1 MKITG
6 SGRVTSKTI
15 KKTGA
20 KQASDG
26 AAFSSALSGPQ
37 DTGQASNVGGPS
49 PLATVDALLSLQEA
63 PDSVSGGRSKGL
75 NRANEMLD
83 LLEEVRKGLLL
94 GAIPVANLRSLA
106 SLARNQKATQGD
118 QQLNEILEEIE
129 LRAEV
134 ELAKLGM

>member
-15 KKTGA
+15 KKTGG

-26 AAFSSALSGPQ
+26 AAFSSALSGP
-37 DTGQASNVGGPS
+37 DDVAQASNVGGPS
-49 PLATVDALLSLQEA
+49 PLATVDALLSLQEV
-63 PDSVSGGRSKGL
+63 PDSTTGRSKGL
-75 NRANEMLD
+75 NRANDMLD
-83 LLEEVRKGLLL
+83 LLEDVRKGLLL
-94 GAIPVANLRSLA
+94 GAIPVANLKTLA
-106 SLARNQKATQGD
+106 ALARSQKQDLQD
-118 QQLNEILEEIE
+118 QQLSEILEEIE

>member
-6 SGRVTSKTI
+6 PGRITSKTI
-15 KKTGA
+15 KKTGS

-37 DTGQASNVGGPS
+37 DTAQASSVGGAS
-49 PLATVDALLSLQEA
+49 PLTTVDALLSLQEV
-63 PDSVSGGRSKGL
+63 PDSMTGRSKGL

-83 LLEEVRKGLLL
+83 LLEDVRKGLLL
-94 GAIPVANLRSLA
+94 GAIPVANLRTLA
-106 SLARNQKATQGD
+106 TLARSQKKNHQD
-118 QQLNEILEEIE
+118 SQLNEILEEIE

>member
-37 DTGQASNVGGPS
+37 DTAQTSNVGGPS
-49 PLATVDALLSLQEA
+49 PLATVDALLSLQEV
-63 PDSVSGGRSKGL
+63 PDSASERSKGL

-83 LLEEVRKGLLL
+83 LLEDIRKGLLL
-94 GAIPVANLRSLA
+94 GAIPIGNLRSLA
-106 SLARNQKATQGD
+106 ALARSQRQNPQD

>member
-1 MKITG
+1 MKISG
-6 SGRVTSKTI
+6 SGRITSKTI

-26 AAFSSALSGPQ
+26 TGFSSALSGPQ
-37 DTGQASNVGGPS
+37 DLSQATNVGGTS
-49 PLATVDALLSLQEA
+49 PLATVDTLLSLQEV
-63 PDSVSGGRSKGL
+63 PDSTTGRSKGL

-94 GAIPVANLRSLA
+94 GAIPVGNLRSLA
-106 SLARNQKATQGD
+106 SLARSQKSNVQD